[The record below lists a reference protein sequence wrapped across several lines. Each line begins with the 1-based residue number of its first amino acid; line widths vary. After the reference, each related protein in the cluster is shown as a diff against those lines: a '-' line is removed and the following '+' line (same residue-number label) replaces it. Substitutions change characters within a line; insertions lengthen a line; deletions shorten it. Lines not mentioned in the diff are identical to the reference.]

1 MTTNNPMVKA
11 VFFDIDG
18 TLVSFRTHTMP
29 ESARLALTALR
40 QNGVKVFV
48 ATGRAPS
55 SAEFIKEYFD
65 FDGFVYFNGALC
77 LDKDGKI
84 LHDEPLN
91 RAAVDGAIPYMNEN
105 KIACCFEMADR
116 TVFNL
121 INDRVRDLMK
131 LVDESSIPSS
141 VEDVSQTADSVY
153 QLSAFVTESEEADFM
168 SRLPDC
174 KALRWHPLFV
184 NVVGKNGGKPVGIAK
199 ICEQYG
205 FDLKDVMAFGDGGND
220 SDMLKSVGLGV
231 AMGNAG
237 DAVKQIADYVTTDV
251 DDNGVFN
258 ALKRFEVI

>member
-1 MTTNNPMVKA
+1 MVKA

-18 TLVSFRTHTMP
+18 TLISFRTHTMP
-29 ESARLALTALR
+29 EAARQALKALR

-48 ATGRAPS
+48 ATGRAPT

-77 LDKDGKI
+77 ADKDGNT
-84 LHDEPLN
+84 LYDEPLN
-91 RAAVDGAIPYMNEN
+91 RAAVDGAIPYMSEN

-121 INDRVRDLMK
+121 INDRVRELMK
-131 LVDESSIPSS
+131 LVDEASIPSS

-153 QLSAFVTESEEADFM
+153 QLSAFVTEDEEADLM
-168 SRLPDC
+168 RLLPDC

-199 ICEQYG
+199 ICEKYG

-220 SDMLKSVGLGV
+220 CDMLKFVGTSV

-237 DAVKQIADYVTTDV
+237 DEVKQIADYVTTDV
-251 DDNGVFN
+251 DDNGIFN
-258 ALKRFEVI
+258 ALKHFEVI

>member
-1 MTTNNPMVKA
+1 MTTKNPMVKA

-18 TLVSFRTHTMP
+18 TLISFRTHTMP
-29 ESARLALTALR
+29 ESAQQALKALR

-48 ATGRAPS
+48 ATGRAPT

-77 LDKDGKI
+77 ADKNGKT
-84 LHDEPLN
+84 LYDEPLN
-91 RAAVDGAIPYMNEN
+91 RAAVNDAVPYLNAN

-121 INDRVRDLMK
+121 INDRVRELMK

-141 VEDVSQTADSVY
+141 IEDVLQTNDGVY
-153 QLSAFVTESEEADFM
+153 QLSAFVTADEEADLM
-168 SRLPDC
+168 RLLPDC
-174 KALRWHPLFV
+174 KALRWHPLFI

-199 ICEQYG
+199 ICERCG
-205 FDLKDVMAFGDGGND
+205 FDKADVMAFGDGGND
-220 SDMLKSVGLGV
+220 CDMLKTVGLGV

-237 DAVKQIADYVTTDV
+237 DEVKRIADYVTTDV
-251 DDNGVFN
+251 DDDGIFN